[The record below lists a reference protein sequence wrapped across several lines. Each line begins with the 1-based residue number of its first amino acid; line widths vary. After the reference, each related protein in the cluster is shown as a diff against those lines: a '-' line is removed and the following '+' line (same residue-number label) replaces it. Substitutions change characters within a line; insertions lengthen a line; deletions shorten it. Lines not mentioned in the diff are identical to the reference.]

1 MWRRSFFSNPAMAL
15 QAINN
20 TRGVK
25 ESRWVSF
32 FSFWMAQ
39 LVFTRFVDKRRA

>member
-1 MWRRSFFSNPAMAL
+1 MWRRSFFINPAMAL

-20 TRGVK
+20 TSVE